1 MNDRQLGVCAGF
13 GLLALTAL
21 VVALLA
27 PAAVSSGGVRS
38 APLDTAAVNASP
50 NISEGVGLSGNA
62 YRPGPPTASD
72 GSPPAS
78 SEVVRGDGVADVITA
93 GVGDDAGENPAV
105 SSPTPTIEPDEAG
118 PTERIVAAAWSEVGR
133 DYSTDRFWCAI
144 QVARI
149 LTIAGVPWPGETSP
163 ARLHRNS
170 PLLQSAPHVGWL
182 VFIDLSSGTQ
192 PGALVTHVG
201 VVVSVEAGGFGFTS
215 IEGNADPDRR
225 RVTVH
230 QRDMRDKDVVAFG
243 AVS

>member
-50 NISEGVGLSGNA
+50 NFSDSAEYAVPSSSVLGVT
-62 YRPGPPTASD
+62 GPAL
-72 GSPPAS
+72 

-105 SSPTPTIEPDEAG
+105 VRAVPSPTPTIEPDEAG

-133 DYSTDRFWCAI
+133 DYPSDRFWCAI

-149 LTIAGVPWPGETSP
+149 LELAGVPWPGETSP

-192 PGALVTHVG
+192 PDAPVTHVG
-201 VVVSVEAGGFGFTS
+201 VVVSVDAGGFGFTS
-215 IEGNADPDRR
+215 VEGNADPDRR